1 MPAGIVLVCL
11 PQQESKPAPAPT
23 APQVQKADLEQQLE
37 EILSKIAGAGK
48 VEVLLSQAAGEQ
60 TLYQQDQ
67 DGSGQQTSTVVLHGE
82 ARQEVGLVRQVN
94 PPREEILSKIAGAGK
109 VEVLLSQAAG
119 EQTLYQQD
127 QDGSGQQ
134 TSTVVLHGEA
144 RQEVGL
150 VRQVN
155 PPRYQGAIVACQGA
169 NNPQLRLE
177 LVEAVCRATG
187 LGADRVSILKLK

>member
-1 MPAGIVLVCL
+1 MEILAWKQATGGLIKKYRTALLVVLAGIVLVCL
-11 PQQESKPAPAPT
+11 PQQESKPAPVPT
-23 APQVQKADLEQQLE
+23 TPQVQKADLEQQLE

-67 DGSGQQTSTVVLHGE
+67 DG
-82 ARQEVGLVRQVN
+82 
-94 PPREEILSKIAGAGK
+94 P
-109 VEVLLSQAAG
+109 
-119 EQTLYQQD
+119 
-127 QDGSGQQ
+127 GQQ

-177 LVEAVCRATG
+177 LVEAVCRTTG
-187 LGADRVSILKLK
+187 LGADRVSILELK